1 MNRQPAVRLLLR
13 VGAATALV
21 LLASCQTVPQRSS
34 LEWMGVLP
42 GDATMYISVAV
53 PKSADL
59 IRKTLKASGPA
70 YNDVITLSNWT
81 TRLLVSV
88 TVAKDAPMSFA
99 AVALGGYPALLLRMS
114 LSGKKEWKEV
124 KEAEGSYYAWNKA
137 NLQLSV
143 PNGSILLAANGQMPT
158 LLSRYKTPV
167 PLPLPP
173 EVASDMEKT
182 DIVVYMP
189 QLPGGIGEASIDQ
202 PAAEESVDRPRL
214 AIRDVWLDAVK
225 TTDGY
230 VLGGTMNTDTEEQAR
245 ALSLVVRIGIVAWMK
260 SSNVPDAAQ
269 RLRTIT
275 VSAEGTSVR
284 VKGIGVHDDE
294 LMPFILTLLGGGPS
308 SDQAN

>member
-1 MNRQPAVRLLLR
+1 
-13 VGAATALV
+13 
-21 LLASCQTVPQRSS
+21 
-34 LEWMGVLP
+34 
-42 GDATMYISVAV
+42 
-53 PKSADL
+53 
-59 IRKTLKASGPA
+59 
-70 YNDVITLSNWT
+70 
-81 TRLLVSV
+81 
-88 TVAKDAPMSFA
+88 
-99 AVALGGYPALLLRMS
+99 
-114 LSGKKEWKEV
+114 
-124 KEAEGSYYAWNKA
+124 
-137 NLQLSV
+137 
-143 PNGSILLAANGQMPT
+143 
-158 LLSRYKTPV
+158 
-167 PLPLPP
+167 
-173 EVASDMEKT
+173 MEKT
-182 DIVVYMP
+182 DIVLYMP

-294 LMPFILTLLGGGPS
+294 LMPFILLRCSAARPS
-308 SDQAN
+308 SDQANLK